1 MAPANCSFLSRPPS
15 RPRWHRDSCRAE
27 RSLGSLKPSPA
38 TATDFIAAE
47 RKFTEICIFARL
59 LAELDTPPTMRH
71 HAETSATVIADLG
84 MPNHT
89 FVHGQAPVCIL
100 SGALWMSS
108 AAAHWSPAVTE
119 LVQLVR
125 TRWRDNC
132 FVGQRN
138 GFNCVSRRADLGKCA
153 IKLLLVVGHDCFC
166 RLIAIHLLRRAVEG
180 LCYFAPSIVRRP
192 HLCWTASDVY
202 RQAGIYIGRI

>member
-1 MAPANCSFLSRPPS
+1 MGSGAT
-15 RPRWHRDSCRAE
+15 HAE
-27 RSLGSLKPSPA
+27 SSAQDTHRSLAVNESMIRHPQ
-38 TATDFIAAE
+38 
-47 RKFTEICIFARL
+47 ICDHCGGRFG
-59 LAELDTPPTMRH
+59 M

-100 SGALWMSS
+100 SGALCMSS

-132 FVGQRN
+132 FVGTKKRFQ
-138 GFNCVSRRADLGKCA
+138 L
-153 IKLLLVVGHDCFC
+153 CF
-166 RLIAIHLLRRAVEG
+166 ET
-180 LCYFAPSIVRRP
+180 RRP
-192 HLCWTASDVY
+192 
-202 RQAGIYIGRI
+202 RQMCD

>member
-1 MAPANCSFLSRPPS
+1 MAPANCSFLSRPSS

-59 LAELDTPPTMRH
+59 LAELDAPPTMRH

-100 SGALWMSS
+100 SGALCMSS

-132 FVGQRN
+132 FVGTKKRFQ
-138 GFNCVSRRADLGKCA
+138 L
-153 IKLLLVVGHDCFC
+153 CF
-166 RLIAIHLLRRAVEG
+166 ET
-180 LCYFAPSIVRRP
+180 RRP
-192 HLCWTASDVY
+192 
-202 RQAGIYIGRI
+202 RQMCD

>member
-1 MAPANCSFLSRPPS
+1 
-15 RPRWHRDSCRAE
+15 
-27 RSLGSLKPSPA
+27 
-38 TATDFIAAE
+38 
-47 RKFTEICIFARL
+47 
-59 LAELDTPPTMRH
+59 MRH

-100 SGALWMSS
+100 SGALCMSS

-132 FVGQRN
+132 FVGTKKRFQIVFRDAQTSAN
-138 GFNCVSRRADLGKCA
+138 VRLSFS
-153 IKLLLVVGHDCFC
+153 LLLGTIAFVG
-166 RLIAIHLLRRAVEG
+166 
-180 LCYFAPSIVRRP
+180 
-192 HLCWTASDVY
+192 
-202 RQAGIYIGRI
+202 